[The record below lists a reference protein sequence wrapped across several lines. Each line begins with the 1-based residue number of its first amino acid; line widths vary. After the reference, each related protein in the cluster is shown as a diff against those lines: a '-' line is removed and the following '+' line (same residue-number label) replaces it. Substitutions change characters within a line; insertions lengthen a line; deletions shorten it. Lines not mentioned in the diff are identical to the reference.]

1 METDLGSAGADKSR
15 PRRAHPLHVFFE
27 VTEADLCR
35 SQGTRW
41 KLPGIRRRSLL
52 SCMQTKDQVKV
63 SGGSLVIGAI
73 CFQSGGFL
81 FLMFKSFDHNSLD
94 PFFFLFAM
102 LAAWLQRWQVSRP
115 VGPLLWQTLKVVV
128 LPWNFLQTFMVPRV
142 WILVLS
148 IRCLIMEAQNLLF

>member
-27 VTEADLCR
+27 VTEADLCT

-41 KLPGIRRRSLL
+41 KLLGIRRRSLL

-63 SGGSLVIGAI
+63 SGSSLVIGAI

-81 FLMFKSFDHNSLD
+81 FLSFDHNSLD
-94 PFFFLFAM
+94 SLFFFKFAM
-102 LAAWLQRWQVSRP
+102 LAAWLKRWQVSGR
-115 VGPLLWQTLKVVV
+115 VDLLLW
-128 LPWNFLQTFMVPRV
+128 
-142 WILVLS
+142 
-148 IRCLIMEAQNLLF
+148 